1 MASITTSHSE
11 LINTLRELYML
22 LVHLG
27 AISADRLR
35 LPDPNTGTHRDS
47 AINVAAALVAGH
59 SPETV
64 KVLAVLPYLDVE
76 DHEMFLQLLPSTFPI
91 SYLGANLD
99 EGYFRGRRELLN
111 GAGMAPTA
119 IRLTRSEIY
128 GIEFIYDT
136 AVKLVKAWKPINHPD
151 GVDDY
156 SHVISSYRE
165 LHYLASPLDIDFSP
179 AIHANSGTTVWN
191 ATQKLRDMYLE
202 CGWDNHPV
210 DQSRFRLGQ
219 FITRRDTYRTNVVKP
234 LIRAEEEAVE

>member
-1 MASITTSHSE
+1 MSVNHLVNMASITTSYSE

-128 GIEFIYDT
+128 GIEFIYNTTTSTLPPQDVRHR
-136 AVKLVKAWKPINHPD
+136 AHPT
-151 GVDDY
+151 
-156 SHVISSYRE
+156 
-165 LHYLASPLDIDFSP
+165 PL
-179 AIHANSGTTVWN
+179 T
-191 ATQKLRDMYLE
+191 LL
-202 CGWDNHPV
+202 
-210 DQSRFRLGQ
+210 
-219 FITRRDTYRTNVVKP
+219 
-234 LIRAEEEAVE
+234 